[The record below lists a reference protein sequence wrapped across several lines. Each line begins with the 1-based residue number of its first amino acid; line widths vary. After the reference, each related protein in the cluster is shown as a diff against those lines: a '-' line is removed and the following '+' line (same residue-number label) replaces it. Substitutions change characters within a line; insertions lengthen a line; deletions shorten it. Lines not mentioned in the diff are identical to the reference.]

1 MIHQTILVCLLW
13 PSLVYSYCT
22 WEGANPYWSGSPQV
36 EQLSPS
42 SVFVSWDGIL
52 QREDCA
58 DSMLVKYYP
67 GRNTNDYTM
76 TAPLSVSTTSFV
88 AENLVLGVSYTFQVI
103 AREEKGLLGNDY
115 NRSPEVIFTLVTDF
129 EKLSTQPPTTSL
141 ENGNKIFF
149 IFSLRQSNFTSL
161 LMVY

>member
-1 MIHQTILVCLLW
+1 
-13 PSLVYSYCT
+13 
-22 WEGANPYWSGSPQV
+22 
-36 EQLSPS
+36 
-42 SVFVSWDGIL
+42 
-52 QREDCA
+52 
-58 DSMLVKYYP
+58 MLVKYYP